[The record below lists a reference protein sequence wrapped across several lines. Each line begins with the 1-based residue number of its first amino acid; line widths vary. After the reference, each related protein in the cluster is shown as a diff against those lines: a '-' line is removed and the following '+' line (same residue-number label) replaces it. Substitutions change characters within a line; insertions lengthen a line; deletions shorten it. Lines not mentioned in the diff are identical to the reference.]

1 MWFRK
6 AKAKKRQ
13 AQIRRK
19 TNEVDIKG
27 ELVIDGAGK
36 TKVVTGFEPLN
47 HLLTLFSFHG
57 LFDLNLQAKGDLQH
71 HIIEDIG
78 IALGKAFKEA
88 LGDKAGIKRY
98 GADSVTM
105 DKVLVEA
112 SIDISG
118 RPSLHKEVTAGN
130 KIKVDTTLSQDAFDD
145 TSFTFKHAEEFL
157 EAFIQ
162 HAGISLV
169 YNIKSGEGDLHHIL
183 EALFKAMGKALD
195 QATQIDPRR
204 KGIPSTKGV
213 ID

>member
-1 MWFRK
+1 MRRVDIK
-6 AKAKKRQ
+6 
-13 AQIRRK
+13 RK

-27 ELVIDGAGK
+27 SLNIDGEGT

-47 HLLTLFSFHG
+47 HLLTLFAFHG
-57 LFDLNLQAKGDLQH
+57 LFDLELLAQGDLQH

-88 LGDKAGIKRY
+88 LGSKQGISRY
-98 GADSVTM
+98 GSSSVTM

-130 KIKVDTTLSQDAFDD
+130 KIKVDTILASDTFDNTD
-145 TSFTFKHAEEFL
+145 FTFVDAEEFL
-157 EAFIQ
+157 QAFVQ
-162 HAGISLV
+162 HAGLSLV

-195 QATQIDPRR
+195 EATQIDPRR
-204 KGIPSTKGV
+204 KGVPSTKGI

>member
-1 MWFRK
+1 MLFGKKKEVRK
-6 AKAKKRQ
+6 AT
-13 AQIRRK
+13 INRK

-27 ELVIDGAGK
+27 ELVIDGRGK
-36 TKVVTGFEPLN
+36 SKVVTGFEPLN

-57 LFDLNLQAKGDLQH
+57 LFDLNLKATGDLQH

-78 IALGKAFKEA
+78 IALGKAFKVA
-88 LGDKAGIKRY
+88 LGDKTGINRY
-98 GADSVTM
+98 GSFSATM
-105 DKVLVEA
+105 DKVVVEA

-118 RPSLHKEVTAGN
+118 RPVLYKQISAKDEMV
-130 KIKVDTTLSQDAFDD
+130 IQDIWDHSRFDD
-145 TSFTFKHAEEFL
+145 TSFTSKDAEEFL
-157 EAFIQ
+157 EAFTQ

-169 YNIKSGEGDLHHIL
+169 YNIKSGEGDLHHLL

-204 KGIPSTKGV
+204 KGVPSTKGI